1 MAIVVHV
8 NAEGVGPLDPDVEFL
23 LQRAAVA
30 AFQAAGT
37 ADAELSLTL
46 LDDARISELNESYLG
61 HEGPTDVISFAL
73 HDEGEP
79 PLGDV
84 YIGHPQAV
92 RQALENGVPTAEELA
107 RLAIH
112 GTLHVLGEVHPEG
125 VERLDSPMWRTQ
137 ERILRE
143 VLAP

>member
-1 MAIVVHV
+1 MAIHVHV
-8 NAEGVGPLDPDVEFL
+8 NAEGVGPLDPDLERL
-23 LQRAAVA
+23 LERAAVA
-30 AFQAAGT
+30 AFQAAGA

-46 LDDARISELNESYLG
+46 LDDAGISELNERYLG

-84 YIGHPQAV
+84 YIGHAEAL
-92 RQALENGVPTAEELA
+92 RQARENGVPAAEELA

-112 GTLHVLGEVHPEG
+112 GTLHVLGEEHPEG
-125 VERLDSPMWRTQ
+125 AERMDSPMWLTQ
-137 ERILRE
+137 ERILRG